1 MKYRY
6 EEAQRAAEV
15 FADEMKAKG
24 NKYYYE
30 FLAILES
37 YERKIMNLEDKLV
50 SSSTNCSETYDCGY
64 DDGYEA
70 GYTTAQD
77 EHKRVSSN
85 ELGTMYEE

>member
-37 YERKIMNLEDKLV
+37 YERKIMTLEDKLV
-50 SSSTNCSETYDCGY
+50 SSSTYCSETYDCGVCCVSRREY
-64 DDGYEA
+64 GEENSYERR
-70 GYTTAQD
+70 Q
-77 EHKRVSSN
+77 R
-85 ELGTMYEE
+85 